1 MEDYSEFFDYLCF
14 KRDNDIKKMI
24 KDEELLFSD
33 KITRL
38 GTIDWDRY
46 IVITNK
52 ALYYLKNKGK

>member
-1 MEDYSEFFDYLCF
+1 
-14 KRDNDIKKMI
+14 MI

-38 GTIDWDRY
+38 GTVDWDRY
-46 IVITNK
+46 IMITNK

>member
-1 MEDYSEFFDYLCF
+1 MKDYSEFYDYLCF
-14 KRDNDIKKMI
+14 KRDNDIKNMI

-46 IVITNK
+46 IIITNK
-52 ALYYLKNKGK
+52 ALYYLKKKGK